1 MKGRMHLKAIVW
13 IINILNYLL
22 LIGLISISVFTDH
35 VSEWGPNIIT
45 LFLTFTLAL
54 LAASLVL
61 SVRFNRDDR
70 INNYFYVS
78 TFLNL
83 FNLFIIYPAL
93 AIFLF

>member
-1 MKGRMHLKAIVW
+1 MKGRGNLKVIVW

-35 VSEWGPNIIT
+35 ISEWSPNIIT